1 LKGYYDLNNQIKK
14 ITAGVVIAAA
24 AWYVIFVVKPMNFW
38 LSMSLGV
45 FLLVVTAISADRA
58 VFKIGIPVLK
68 HLTIGIVSAA
78 VLYAVFY
85 LGNYLSSL
93 IIPMKDEQ
101 IASVY
106 MNKDGT
112 NLYLIGAALLFVI
125 GPGEEL
131 FWRGFIQRSLS
142 EKYGAK
148 SIIIAACLY
157 AAVHIAT
164 WNFMLT
170 MAALIC
176 GLFWGALYY
185 KVKNLYPVI
194 ISHALWDLTV
204 FIVLPFH
211 K

>member
-1 LKGYYDLNNQIKK
+1 M
-14 ITAGVVIAAA
+14 IAAA